1 MGGLLFR
8 VLQRIGGAGAE
19 FRVEM
24 LAEIVISRKPISTK
38 WFSKLQSTC
47 ALLNMW
53 EEFFAKFMENPK
65 ISSHMQKP
73 SKSPPPK
80 ELFSHLG
87 PQTNLTTGFI

>member
-1 MGGLLFR
+1 
-8 VLQRIGGAGAE
+8 
-19 FRVEM
+19 
-24 LAEIVISRKPISTK
+24 
-38 WFSKLQSTC
+38 
-47 ALLNMW
+47 MW